1 MCCFF
6 SFKKGLQKLRK
17 MYWNKN
23 TSVIREK
30 ISRLKDIKTFR
41 QQENIT
47 LIVTIQCHSFI
58 KIKTQ
63 EGVIQQQDHKTL
75 TSNNY

>member
-1 MCCFF
+1 
-6 SFKKGLQKLRK
+6 

-23 TSVIREK
+23 PSVIREN
-30 ISRLKDIKTFR
+30 ISRLKNIITFR

-47 LIVTIQCHSFI
+47 LIVTIQWQTFI
-58 KIKTQ
+58 KLKTR
-63 EGVIQQQDHKTL
+63 ERVIQQQDHKTL